1 MPVSYKQNIKKMY
14 RPDSLNQRDIYK
26 LVEKLSSGK
35 YDNHTELLTSLIKEI
50 VESSEFEITGG
61 RLWALDPDNEAY
73 VLKFQYGKVEKI
85 PDDYTISLD
94 DDAEMFYRIETERT
108 LLKYETD
115 SVLREKGIDVF
126 SVTGVG
132 EMIRINRH
140 TYYEYLIGFNAPEI
154 LQSFFEILSIISS
167 VATIALRNIS
177 EEVKS
182 QKIQTDIV
190 KASEIQRNL
199 LPEHSVQFHDY
210 DVYGVCIPESGV
222 GGDYFDY
229 LKSDDHEEESLG
241 IVLSDAASSGLP
253 AAIQALFVSGAMRM
267 GKSFSTKISQ
277 LISRLNTLIFETFFY
292 ERFVTLFY
300 CELTLS
306 SNRLILYCNAGH
318 CPPIHY
324 RPETDQFSL
333 LGSTGGLLG
342 LMQYQKFGVENITM
356 HPGDVLLLYTDGITE
371 ARNKENKMFGEDRLY
386 DLIRGHHSKSPK
398 DISLSI
404 LESVEIFSSKSS
416 YNDDKTLVVIKR
428 N

>member
-1 MPVSYKQNIKKMY
+1 MY
-14 RPDSLNQRDIYK
+14 NLNSIDQREVYK
-26 LVEKLSSGK
+26 LVEKLSSGI
-35 YDNHTELLTSLIKEI
+35 YDTHIELLTSLVKEI
-50 VESSEFEITGG
+50 VEHPEFEIIGG
-61 RLWALDPDNEAY
+61 RIWELDTENISY
-73 VLKFQYGKVEKI
+73 RLRYQYGKVERI
-85 PDDYTISLD
+85 PDEYEIAIED
-94 DDAEMFYRIETERT
+94 DEELFRRIEQERT

-115 SVLREKGIDVF
+115 KVLRKKGIKIF

-132 EMIRINRH
+132 EMIRLNKQ
-140 TYYEYLIGFNAPEI
+140 TYYQYLLGFNAPEI
-154 LQSFFEILSIISS
+154 LQSFFELLSIISS

-190 KASEIQRNL
+190 KASEIQNNL
-199 LPEHSVQFHDY
+199 LPEHRIRFHDY
-210 DVYGVCIPESGV
+210 DIYGVCIPESGV

-229 LKSDDHEEESLG
+229 LRSDDKEEESLG

-253 AAIQALFVSGAMRM
+253 AAIQALFVSGAIRM

-324 RPETDQFSL
+324 RPETDQFKM

-371 ARNKENKMFGEDRLY
+371 SRNKEGKMFGEDRLF
-386 DLIRGHHSKSPK
+386 DLVREYHELDPK
-398 DISLSI
+398 EISLNI
-404 LESVEIFSSKSS
+404 IESVEKFSASSKI
-416 YNDDKTLVVIKR
+416 NDDKTIVVVKR

>member
-1 MPVSYKQNIKKMY
+1 MY
-14 RPDSLNQRDIYK
+14 NSNAIDQREVYK

-35 YDNHTELLTSLIKEI
+35 YDSHIQLLTSLITEV
-50 VESSEFEITGG
+50 VEHPEFEITGG
-61 RLWALDPDNEAY
+61 RLWELDPDDSTY
-73 VLKFQYGKVEKI
+73 ILKFQIGNVERI
-85 PDDYTISLD
+85 PENYNISLND
-94 DDAEMFYRIETERT
+94 DVEMFHRIETERT

-115 SVLREKGIDVF
+115 KVLRDKGINIF

-132 EMIRINRH
+132 EMIRINKH
-140 TYYEYLIGFNAPEI
+140 TYYQYLLGFNAPEI

-167 VATIALRNIS
+167 VSTIALRNIS
-177 EEVKS
+177 EEKKS
-182 QKIQTDIV
+182 QRIQTDIV
-190 KASEIQRNL
+190 KASEIQNNL
-199 LPEHSVQFHDY
+199 LPEHSVKFYDY
-210 DVYGVCIPESGV
+210 DIYGVCIPESGV

-229 LKSDDHEEESLG
+229 LKSTDKEEESLG

-253 AAIQALFVSGAMRM
+253 AAIQALFVSGAIRM
-267 GKSFSTKISQ
+267 GKSFSTTLSQ

-324 RPETDQFSL
+324 RPETDQFTL

-356 HPGDVLLLYTDGITE
+356 HPGNVLLLYTDGITE
-371 ARNKENKMFGEDRLY
+371 ARNRESKMFGEDRLY
-386 DLIRGHHSKSPK
+386 DLIRENHTKSPK
-398 DISLSI
+398 DIALNI
-404 LESVEIFSSKSS
+404 LENVEIFSSRSTH
-416 YNDDKTLVVIKR
+416 NDDKTLVVIKR

>member
-1 MPVSYKQNIKKMY
+1 MY
-14 RPDSLNQRDIYK
+14 NLNSIDQREVYK
-26 LVEKLSSGK
+26 LVEKLSSGI
-35 YDNHTELLTSLIKEI
+35 YDSHIELLTSLVKEI
-50 VESSEFEITGG
+50 VEHPEFEIIGG
-61 RLWALDPDNEAY
+61 RIWELDTDNISY
-73 VLKFQYGKVEKI
+73 RLRYQFGKVERI
-85 PDDYTISLD
+85 PDEYEIAVED
-94 DDAEMFYRIETERT
+94 DEELFRRVEQERT

-115 SVLREKGIDVF
+115 KVLREKGIRIF

-132 EMIRINRH
+132 EMIRLNKH
-140 TYYEYLIGFNAPEI
+140 TYYQYLLGFNAPEI
-154 LQSFFEILSIISS
+154 LQSFFELLSIISS

-190 KASEIQRNL
+190 KASEIQNNL
-199 LPEHSVQFHDY
+199 LPEHRIRFHDY
-210 DVYGVCIPESGV
+210 DIYGVCIPESGV

-229 LKSDDHEEESLG
+229 LRSDDKEEESLG

-253 AAIQALFVSGAMRM
+253 AAIQALFVSGAIRM

-324 RPETDQFSL
+324 RPETDQFKM

-371 ARNKENKMFGEDRLY
+371 SRNKEGKMFGEDRLF
-386 DLIRGHHSKSPK
+386 DLIRENHELDPK
-398 DISLSI
+398 EISLNI
-404 LESVEIFSSKSS
+404 IESVEKFSAKSKV
-416 YNDDKTLVVIKR
+416 NDDKTIVVVKR

>member
-1 MPVSYKQNIKKMY
+1 MY
-14 RPDSLNQRDIYK
+14 SNNVINQREVYK

-35 YDNHTELLTSLIKEI
+35 YDSHEELLTSLIKEI
-50 VESSEFEITGG
+50 VEHPEFEIIGG
-61 RLWALDPDNEAY
+61 RLWELDSDNASY
-73 VLKFQYGKVEKI
+73 VLKFQFGKVDRI
-85 PDDYTISLD
+85 PDNYTIHLND
-94 DDAEMFYRIETERT
+94 DPEMFHRIEMERT
-108 LLKYETD
+108 LLRYETD
-115 SVLREKGIDVF
+115 SVLKQKGINVF

-132 EMIRINRH
+132 EMIRINH
-140 TYYEYLIGFNAPEI
+140 NTCYEYLLGFNAPEI
-154 LQSFFEILSIISS
+154 LQTFFEILSIISS

-177 EEVKS
+177 EEEKS
-182 QKIQTDIV
+182 QKIKTDIV
-190 KASEIQRNL
+190 KASEIQNNL
-199 LPEHSVQFHDY
+199 LPEHSVKFHDY

-253 AAIQALFVSGAMRM
+253 AAIQALFVSGAIRM

-324 RPETDQFSL
+324 RPETDQFKL

-371 ARNKENKMFGEDRLY
+371 ARNKDGKMFGEDRLY
-386 DLIRGHHSKSPK
+386 DLIREHHDKSPK
-398 DISLSI
+398 DISLYI
-404 LESVEIFSSKSS
+404 LESVETFASKTNYS
-416 YNDDKTLVVIKR
+416 DDKTLVVIKR